1 MAKAKLRIRV
11 VGLNEMQAARRA
23 IEDGAFRSGAAKLN
37 DFCNANYTMRGEH
50 GEMWGDIKI
59 AVLGLLGL
67 AEGDKD
73 GAQRIVGKLWQRIVP
88 HLTEERAQG
97 ARR

>member
-1 MAKAKLRIRV
+1 
-11 VGLNEMQAARRA
+11 
-23 IEDGAFRSGAAKLN
+23 
-37 DFCNANYTMRGEH
+37 MRGEH